1 MENNKF
7 KYIVYCTTNKIN
19 RFIYVGVHQ
28 TINPDVFDG
37 YIGCGVYCNQPS
49 SYNNPTTNFQ
59 YAVKQFGPSN
69 FIRNIISI
77 FDDEDE
83 AYMLE
88 ADIVNEE
95 FLKRPDVYNMI
106 LGGKNAWYNNS
117 IKTYQYD
124 TNGDFVAEYESIHA
138 ASIIV
143 NRHMRTIWR
152 AIHEKI
158 KGAGYYWSDK
168 KYDKL
173 DLTYYKTE
181 DVSRGIVIFQYAS
194 NGEYECCYESIR
206 ACARCNNISDSGI
219 GEALKLGRKCGN
231 KYFLTEYAPSFDIAK
246 TEKIKNTTVY
256 QYSLSGEFIK
266 EWPSALQANKTL
278 GFTSNIYNAIKL
290 KRQAGG
296 YLWSMVKLDSL
307 TPHRPKTGTARKVGK
322 YDNDWNLLE
331 TFSSATECKK
341 AVGNGVAHVLQG
353 RDQFHKGFRYK
364 YID

>member
-106 LGGKNAWYNNS
+106 LGGKNA
-117 IKTYQYD
+117 
-124 TNGDFVAEYESIHA
+124 
-138 ASIIV
+138 
-143 NRHMRTIWR
+143 
-152 AIHEKI
+152 
-158 KGAGYYWSDK
+158 
-168 KYDKL
+168 
-173 DLTYYKTE
+173 
-181 DVSRGIVIFQYAS
+181 
-194 NGEYECCYESIR
+194 
-206 ACARCNNISDSGI
+206 
-219 GEALKLGRKCGN
+219 
-231 KYFLTEYAPSFDIAK
+231 
-246 TEKIKNTTVY
+246 
-256 QYSLSGEFIK
+256 
-266 EWPSALQANKTL
+266 
-278 GFTSNIYNAIKL
+278 
-290 KRQAGG
+290 
-296 YLWSMVKLDSL
+296 
-307 TPHRPKTGTARKVGK
+307 
-322 YDNDWNLLE
+322 
-331 TFSSATECKK
+331 
-341 AVGNGVAHVLQG
+341 
-353 RDQFHKGFRYK
+353 
-364 YID
+364 